1 MTKCVSSL
9 SRANRERRLA
19 FRLTLPGE
27 PDSFFD
33 KVEAEHPGS
42 GDLAPMAGEYV
53 SDEAET
59 TFNVTLQN
67 DRLVIH
73 RRPDVTIPLTPT
85 YRDAFSSSIGSVR
98 FIRDA
103 RGRITEMSVS
113 EDRIW
118 DLRFR
123 RVH

>member
-1 MTKCVSSL
+1 
-9 SRANRERRLA
+9 
-19 FRLTLPGE
+19 
-27 PDSFFD
+27 
-33 KVEAEHPGS
+33 
-42 GDLAPMAGEYV
+42 MAGEYV

-59 TFNVTLQN
+59 TFKVTLQ
-67 DRLVIH
+67 DGRLVIY